1 MIRRHDSEAADEI
14 EKFWNESDEDSAV
27 DPKNK
32 SKPSML
38 TEKTCKGDFFD
49 VSNLEGAR
57 PQHVKQ
63 LGGGIKTFLNFLVE
77 QQ

>member
-32 SKPSML
+32 SKPSIFQR
-38 TEKTCKGDFFD
+38 E
-49 VSNLEGAR
+49 E
-57 PQHVKQ
+57 
-63 LGGGIKTFLNFLVE
+63 
-77 QQ
+77 